1 MHMKNQYFP
10 GTELL
15 PPDTE
20 TMVDT
25 FPNPTGKTQQ
35 EKQ

>member
-1 MHMKNQYFP
+1 MHMKNHYFP
-10 GTELL
+10 GTEPL
-15 PPDTE
+15 PPNTA

-25 FPNPTGKTQQ
+25 LPFPSGKTQQ